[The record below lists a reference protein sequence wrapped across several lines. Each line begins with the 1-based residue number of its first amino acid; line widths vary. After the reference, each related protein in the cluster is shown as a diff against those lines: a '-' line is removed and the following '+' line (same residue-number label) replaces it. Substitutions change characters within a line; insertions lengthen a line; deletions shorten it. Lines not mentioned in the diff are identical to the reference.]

1 MEKYVIQG
9 GIPLKGK
16 TGVSGAKNVALKALV
31 AACLTSEKVVIKNIP
46 LISDVKI
53 MIEIIKEIGGDVR
66 VTDHEVEVQ
75 VKDISSFQ
83 IPLERAAEIRASSML
98 ISPLLLR
105 KNEAIIP
112 NPGGCRLGARPID
125 RTISGLKEM
134 GASISYKSNDGF
146 FHAKT
151 AGLRGVDYEFDKNTH
166 TGTETL
172 LIAASMA
179 KGKTVLKN
187 ASEEPEVDELIGL
200 LNKMG
205 AKITRL
211 PDRIIEVD
219 GVDKLHGATVT
230 IEPDRNEIV
239 TLACAAIL
247 TKGDIF
253 VEGATPKTLEAFL
266 EKLKHAGGGYEVEKD
281 GIRFFA
287 KGDLT
292 PADVATSPAPGFMT
306 DWQGPWVVLMTGA
319 NGESVVHETV
329 FENRFG
335 YVKELK
341 KMGAKIKLFNPEVKN
356 PREFYN
362 FNFKDDDPSF
372 FHAAKIIGP
381 TSLHDGVVQIS
392 DIRAGATLVIAAL
405 AARGT
410 STILGIE
417 ILERGYEDL
426 DARLKSLG
434 AKVKKVEI

>member
-1 MEKYVIQG
+1 MQKYVIQG
-9 GIPLKGK
+9 GKPLKGK

-31 AACLTSEKVVIKNIP
+31 AACLTDEKVTIKNIP

-66 VTDHEVEVQ
+66 ITDHEVEVE
-75 VKDISSFQ
+75 VNNITSFQ

-98 ISPLLLR
+98 IAPLLLR
-105 KNEAIIP
+105 KKEAIIP

-134 GASISYKSNDGF
+134 GARISYKSDDGF

-151 AGLRGVDYEFDKNTH
+151 DGLKAVEYEFEKNTH

-172 LIAASMA
+172 LIAASCA
-179 KGKTVLKN
+179 SGKTVLKN
-187 ASEEPEVDELIGL
+187 ASEEPEVDELINL

-205 AKITRL
+205 AKIKRL
-211 PDRIIEVD
+211 KGRIIEID
-219 GVDKLHGATVT
+219 GVKSLHGAEVS

-253 VEGATPKTLEAFL
+253 VEKASPITLKAFL
-266 EKLKHAGGGYEVEKD
+266 DKLDEAGGGYVIKED
-281 GIRFFA
+281 GIRFFY
-287 KGDLT
+287 KGELSPTDIIT
-292 PADVATSPAPGFMT
+292 APAPGFMT
-306 DWQGPWVVLMTGA
+306 DWQGPWTVLMTSARGD
-319 NGESVVHETV
+319 SLIHEAV

-335 YVKELK
+335 YVRELK
-341 KMGAKIKLFNPEVKN
+341 KMGANIKLLNPDVKN

-362 FNFKDDDPSF
+362 FNLRDDDPSF
-372 FHAAKIIGP
+372 FHAAAVTGP
-381 TSLHDGVVQIS
+381 RELHDAVVQIS

-405 AARGT
+405 AASGT

-426 DARLKSLG
+426 DARLKNLG
-434 AKVKKVEI
+434 AKVKKVGI